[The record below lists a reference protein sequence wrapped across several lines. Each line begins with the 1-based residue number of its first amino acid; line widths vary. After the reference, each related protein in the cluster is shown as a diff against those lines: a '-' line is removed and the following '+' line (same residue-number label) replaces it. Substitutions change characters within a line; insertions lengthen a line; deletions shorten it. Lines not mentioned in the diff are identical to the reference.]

1 MPIVRCTAVFYQDP
15 SHQLRCHSY
24 HFHKGPVD
32 QGYCQYTI
40 NECTLKLANFTTL
53 IRNSI
58 PDTGLVKFTWTAQKP
73 SHLWLTTKITKHLVK
88 SALIKLKTN
97 KIWPQGGQ
105 VCMWNYPRIL
115 CQQKK
120 SLRCL
125 IKLIK
130 LMKKNLTTLRLKS
143 WFSIHSNRNRWQLWN
158 INTVLIAWYTNNTK
172 VITLP

>member
-1 MPIVRCTAVFYQDP
+1 MYPEVSQLYHTNQKQYSWHSSCKIYMDCTETF
-15 SHQLRCHSY
+15 SSLTN
-24 HFHKGPVD
+24 HKDNKTFSRV
-32 QGYCQYTI
+32 
-40 NECTLKLANFTTL
+40 L
-53 IRNSI
+53 
-58 PDTGLVKFTWTAQKP
+58 
-73 SHLWLTTKITKHLVK
+73 
-88 SALIKLKTN
+88 KLKTN

-105 VCMWNYPRIL
+105 VCMWNCPSML
-115 CQQKK
+115 CQQMK